1 MESAGKTMANRYW
14 ALERTL
20 EEYQGR
26 QKEIERIIK
35 DNNGKPSGVAAALK
49 KLFGISG
56 HTLTMPDP
64 GKKNGYRF
72 VGFIKFETRGVVVE
86 RYLEDTPSGDRAE
99 VQFTW
104 ADVAK
109 AMIDHVKS
117 KKEEPQ
123 ADGTALERQE
133 TDAAADAGEDGYT
146 ATANLGARAAT
157 AEDLAEV
164 SRQIAE
170 KHGTELAKAKGE
182 ELIGSVDAQQARM
195 MYEARIQLYKE
206 QIGTGYIGI
215 GRTLNEA
222 KASGAIPH
230 GEWAEWVTRTT
241 GLEIRQAQR
250 CMQAAT
256 EIKDGSALARL
267 EMSKALLLLSSG
279 LDEEAREQVAEK
291 AAEEGATVKGLK
303 EEIRKLKLEKV
314 QSAGAV
320 AEIRGELK
328 KAQAERDQV
337 RAQMQGSMQALDAQR
352 AEISRQAYER
362 GKGEGGLEANRENVL
377 LQDRLKKLEEQLRE
391 AEIRNRDAEERIREK
406 ARQLDEAERK
416 VKAAD
421 GLAERAAKRAEEA
434 ARKTAE
440 EEARKVFQGKINFI
454 NGERARLQEIN
465 REQAAELEKS
475 QKAASQRWDEGY
487 KAGIDRAEQAEKD
500 AAELREKLAQIES
513 DAAADRVKAMDEMRE
528 SLDGERKEWLAQM
541 EEMRAD
547 LAAAEAR
554 EEKRAKELAELKRER
569 AQAGMDAARGI
580 RAEGTGAL
588 DLAAA
593 VRAFIGAAGVLP
605 QMGQTLAGMST
616 EERGAILAQVDT
628 VARWVEGCRA
638 ALGVVAADGSVM

>member
-1 MESAGKTMANRYW
+1 MQAKIETGNGWYRTEEKNPELSGEYLVQRRGRSNMITKDRLTYKFGKWYSHNHAETDTVLAWFDEDWESREMDAADAGAGIAGKTVKTWVVSSNRQPEKPGVYKVYNRRNGKTTETEMVWNGTYW
-14 ALERTL
+14 MTTNGGKVVDVVQWL
-20 EEYQGR
+20 EEA
-26 QKEIERIIK
+26 
-35 DNNGKPSGVAAALK
+35 PVAGA
-49 KLFGISG
+49 S
-56 HTLTMPDP
+56 
-64 GKKNGYRF
+64 
-72 VGFIKFETRGVVVE
+72 
-86 RYLEDTPSGDRAE
+86 
-99 VQFTW
+99 
-104 ADVAK
+104 
-109 AMIDHVKS
+109 
-117 KKEEPQ
+117 
-123 ADGTALERQE
+123 ADGTAL
-133 TDAAADAGEDGYT
+133 ASADAGEH
-146 ATANLGARAAT
+146 A
-157 AEDLAEV
+157 
-164 SRQIAE
+164 
-170 KHGTELAKAKGE
+170 
-182 ELIGSVDAQQARM
+182 ELIGSVDAQRARM

-222 KASGAIPH
+222 KASGTIPH

-303 EEIRKLKLEKV
+303 EEIRRLKLEKV

-328 KAQAERDQV
+328 KAQEERDQV
-337 RAQMQGSMQALDAQR
+337 RAQMQGSMKALDAQR
-352 AEISRQAYER
+352 AEISRQAYAR
-362 GKGEGGLEANRENVL
+362 GKDDGGQETERANAALRDRIQTL
-377 LQDRLKKLEEQLRE
+377 LKQLT
-391 AEIRNRDAEERIREK
+391 DAEERIREK

-421 GLAERAAKRAEEA
+421 GLAERAAKRAEE
-434 ARKTAE
+434 
-440 EEARKVFQGKINFI
+440 EARETIRKEYQGKLDFV
-454 NGERARLQEIN
+454 NGERQKLEALS
-465 REQAAELEKS
+465 REQAAELEES
-475 QKAASQRWDEGY
+475 QKAASQKWDEGY
-487 KAGIDRAEQAEKD
+487 KAGMDRAEQAEK
-500 AAELREKLAQIES
+500 A
-513 DAAADRVKAMDEMRE
+513 VDEMRE